1 MRMEAVTAAIT
12 VLMGQK
18 QTLAWFESRGQR
30 KTMLPSTLKRQT

>member
-1 MRMEAVTAAIT
+1 MEALIAAIT

-30 KTMLPSTLKRQT
+30 KIMLASTLKMTNL